1 MGIIHIRRS
10 FMSPHEHGIKAGKSE
25 GLLLAVVALIEQFTK
40 ELGTKV
46 VANSLSWAIR
56 RTEMK
61 EQVLEELDAQHFFQD
76 IWLEEPVKV
85 ISYYSYEKKYIRG
98 EDHRV
103 LKFDHDEEKRFL
115 PLRRKLEELY
125 RKDNPGHYTDNKV
138 VYVYELK
145 NGRQVAVMFK
155 DGRTVF
161 GNTWDV
167 QDY

>member
-1 MGIIHIRRS
+1 MCDQ
-10 FMSPHEHGIKAGKSE
+10 EEALKKS
-25 GLLLAVVALIEQFTK
+25 
-40 ELGTKV
+40 
-46 VANSLSWAIR
+46 
-56 RTEMK
+56 MK
-61 EQVLEELDAQHFFQD
+61 EGVFKVLHSLLSSYTTDLGKEEIVDALLDAIDTSGLRAGVLKEYGAIHFFQN

-85 ISYYSYEKKYIRG
+85 VSYFPYEKKYIRG
-98 EDHRV
+98 EDHHV
-103 LKFDHDEEKRFL
+103 LKFDHDREGQFL
-115 PLRRKLEELY
+115 SIRQKLEELY

>member
-1 MGIIHIRRS
+1 MCDQEEKLR
-10 FMSPHEHGIKAGKSE
+10 KS
-25 GLLLAVVALIEQFTK
+25 
-40 ELGTKV
+40 
-46 VANSLSWAIR
+46 
-56 RTEMK
+56 MK
-61 EQVLEELDAQHFFQD
+61 EGVFKVLHSLLSSYTTDLGKEEIVDALLDAIDTSGLRAGVLKEYGAIHFFQD

-85 ISYYSYEKKYIRG
+85 IYYYYPYEKKYIRG
-98 EDHRV
+98 EDHCV
-103 LKFDHDEEKRFL
+103 LKFDHDKEKQFL